1 MSNELHEYNINQCLI
16 NISDHI
22 IESEMEGIIDKEDS
36 YYPTLLALS
45 DLIEKI
51 TDEEETVDSTKSAGE
66 RGEEEELDKDH
77 NIYTP
82 TKIKPFVHDYNKE
95 DEYYDTMSETTRKG
109 EKEKKKIT
117 YI

>member
-1 MSNELHEYNINQCLI
+1 MSNELHEHNINQCLI

-51 TDEEETVDSTKSAGE
+51 IDEEETEEATKIGAVGRIIN
-66 RGEEEELDKDH
+66 RGL
-77 NIYTP
+77 TP
-82 TKIKPFVHDYNKE
+82 TVHYPIME
-95 DEYYDTMSETTRKG
+95 E
-109 EKEKKKIT
+109 
-117 YI
+117 